1 MELKNIIKQS
11 FETATSLL
19 SDFSNNNSNLNNILI
34 LAQHIVGVFE
44 NGHKIIICGNGGSAC
59 DAMHFAEEFTG
70 RFRKNRRALPVIS
83 LSDSSHITC
92 VGNDYGFEY
101 VFSRGVEAYGQSGD
115 LFIGLSTS
123 GRSKN
128 IVNAFTQAQQ
138 QHLSTCMLLGGDG
151 GMLAG
156 QADFE
161 WIIPASTSDRVQE
174 LHMLILHSLIETVER
189 IMFKENYRD

>member
-1 MELKNIIKQS
+1 MELKNTIKQS

-34 LAQHIVGVFE
+34 LAQHIVSVFE

-138 QHLSTCMLLGGDG
+138 QDLTTCMLLGGDG

-174 LHMLILHSLIETVER
+174 LHMLILHCLIETVER